1 MNTGDAIEYLT
12 ERSLQEE
19 KKRSDQ
25 FVRMWE
31 SAFPEVKSYSEY
43 AEDLHLTGE
52 DLDFYNALVASKS
65 ESGKQSDVEDE

>member
-1 MNTGDAIEYLT
+1 
-12 ERSLQEE
+12 
-19 KKRSDQ
+19 
-25 FVRMWE
+25 MWE